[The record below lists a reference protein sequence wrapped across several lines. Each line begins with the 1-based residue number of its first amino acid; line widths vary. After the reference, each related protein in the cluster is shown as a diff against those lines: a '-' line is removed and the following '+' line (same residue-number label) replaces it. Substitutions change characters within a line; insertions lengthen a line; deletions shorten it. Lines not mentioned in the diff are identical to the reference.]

1 MEAEH
6 RIVFADVQASYSLGS
21 KKLYET
27 IPSDMVTIDGIPQVI
42 YKLPFDKTVSAEVA
56 PLDIA
61 SVLDRVIIGP
71 TQYAEEMKR
80 AFASV

>member
-6 RIVFADVQASYSLGS
+6 RIVFADVQSSYSLGS

-27 IPSDMVTIDGIPQVI
+27 IPSDMVTIDVI